1 LFAMYVKVV
10 FGKLGLVC
18 WHNPPYGL
26 VISQVLLFRLSCLL
40 SP

>member
-18 WHNPPYGL
+18 WHNPPFVDCGIRLIGL
-26 VISQVLLFRLSCLL
+26 PAPFR
-40 SP
+40 